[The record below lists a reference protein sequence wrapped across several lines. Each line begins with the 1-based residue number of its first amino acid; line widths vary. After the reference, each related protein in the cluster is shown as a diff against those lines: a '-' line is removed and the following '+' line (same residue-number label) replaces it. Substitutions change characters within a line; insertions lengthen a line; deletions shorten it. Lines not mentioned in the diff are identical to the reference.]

1 MSSNHVLGEMSYDT
15 VKSLMLKVA
24 GCGGLSLDTRVNE
37 FMNDLEHSLVN
48 ALKVPMN
55 EPLVVDE
62 DLLEELVTLLGGD
75 IKPPTGKPDPGEI
88 DHCIKEVESL
98 PGRVA
103 TMYADVNGFP
113 SKQRKIGAVGRQLI
127 QIMPSSS
134 GGLIGLADDGSLWTT
149 EAIELESKTPAWVE
163 SESVPLF

>member
-1 MSSNHVLGEMSYDT
+1 
-15 VKSLMLKVA
+15 
-24 GCGGLSLDTRVNE
+24 
-37 FMNDLEHSLVN
+37 
-48 ALKVPMN
+48 
-55 EPLVVDE
+55 
-62 DLLEELVTLLGGD
+62 
-75 IKPPTGKPDPGEI
+75 
-88 DHCIKEVESL
+88 
-98 PGRVA
+98 
-103 TMYADVNGFP
+103 MYADVNGFP